1 MQPNPAVLRWL
12 YKADAKKSINQKY
25 IIEVTLDQL
34 QDTDIRP
41 LLDVFFIC
49 KSEIEAITIQHKS
62 SCLLNQDNIMSV
74 IRGTDL
80 QLRVLN
86 LQNVSLSEDV
96 LRDLFQE
103 GLDCEVLNLRS
114 TYIRRLNISG
124 RFMHMHTL
132 NLDLCTSLTTLE
144 KNCFA
149 CMPTL
154 MRVSM
159 CGTRVSNLW
168 TTTAALAKLP
178 SLVELRFQNC
188 LCCKDTRACSASF
201 NEQKSFLAYDSLAS
215 DAKVQNIVSV
225 GDSPAD
231 PAAQNLAQ
239 DLSNDN
245 LVKKPS
251 LHRISNTSDYSEV
264 IAAYEDSNIEFSFHE
279 LHVEDKDD
287 SPLSTVNWNSN
298 VTNASSKYTLN
309 HPSPICFVKYYR
321 EYMITSLP
329 HLGVLDNLLIRNL
342 DRETAKATFAER
354 FEYLPYNRCHKDSVF
369 SVLHKRET
377 GNSNIYHKKPLRKK
391 QSSGNRKSGYF
402 YSRSLSAAKVR
413 DSVWPRAHSL
423 SNVSHI
429 TKSDNLQPRQFEYHP
444 SNSSLLAFGTMDGD
458 VVVIN
463 HENGSATGYIPSFG
477 TNDSVL
483 GLCWLKKY
491 PSKLLAGMDN
501 GSLRLYDINY
511 MLPKVS
517 ESLCSSSTA
526 SFEKFEHLT
535 SVHVNST
542 DDQILASG
550 YSKKVAVYDICS
562 GKRVQLFTDMHRE
575 AINVAKFAHHS
586 PSLFVT
592 SSFDRD
598 IKMWD
603 LRQKPL
609 QPCYTATS
617 SRGNVMACFSPDDL
631 YVLVSAVDNEVK
643 QLLAADGRLHMN
655 FEIAS
660 TGSAQNYTRSYYM
673 NGRDYIISGSCDES
687 VVRVCC
693 AQTGRRLRD
702 MHLEGTASRG
712 SLSVQSLRGDP
723 FRDFHMS
730 VLAAYSHPLPKR
742 EILKVNMLE
751 SSDSAEEDFLNQEQY
766 PAY

>member
-1 MQPNPAVLRWL
+1 
-12 YKADAKKSINQKY
+12 
-25 IIEVTLDQL
+25 
-34 QDTDIRP
+34 
-41 LLDVFFIC
+41 
-49 KSEIEAITIQHKS
+49 
-62 SCLLNQDNIMSV
+62 MSV
-74 IRGTDL
+74 IRGTNL
-80 QLRVLN
+80 QPRVLN
-86 LQNVSLSEDV
+86 LQNVSFSEEV

-103 GLDCEVLNLRS
+103 GLDCEVINLRS

-144 KNCFA
+144 KTCFA
-149 CMPTL
+149 CMPKL

-159 CGTRVSNLW
+159 CGTRVANLW

-188 LCCKDTRACSASF
+188 LCCKDTRPCSASL
-201 NEQKSFLAYDSLAS
+201 NERKSFIAYNSLAS
-215 DAKVQNIVSV
+215 DVKAQNTASV
-225 GDSPAD
+225 GDLPTDS
-231 PAAQNLAQ
+231 AAQTFAQ
-239 DLSNDN
+239 DLSQDS
-245 LVKKPS
+245 LDQKLS
-251 LHRISNTSDYSEV
+251 LHQSSKASNSEV
-264 IAAYEDSNIEFSFHE
+264 NAAYNGQANSHVEFSFHK
-279 LHVEDKDD
+279 LHVEDKED
-287 SPLSTVNWNSN
+287 SPLSTDNWNSK
-298 VTNASSKYTLN
+298 VTNTSTMYTLN

-329 HLGVLDNLLIRNL
+329 RLGVLDNLVIGNL
-342 DRETAKATFAER
+342 DREIAKATFSKH
-354 FEYLPYNRCHKDSVF
+354 FEYLPYNRCQEESVV

-377 GNSNIYHKKPLRKK
+377 GASNVYHQKPFRKK
-391 QSSGNRKSGYF
+391 QSSNNRKGGYF

-413 DSVWPRAHSL
+413 DSVWPRVHSI
-423 SNVSHI
+423 SNVNYI
-429 TKSDNLQPRQFEYHP
+429 TKDDSNLQPRQFEYHP

-463 HENGSATGYIPSFG
+463 HESGNVTGYIPSFG
-477 TNDSVL
+477 TNNSVL

-517 ESLCSSSTA
+517 ESLSGSSTV
-526 SFEKFEHLT
+526 SFENFEHLT
-535 SVHVNST
+535 SVHVNSS

-655 FEIAS
+655 FDIAS

-687 VVRVCC
+687 LVRVCC

-702 MHLEGTASRG
+702 IHLEGRASRG

-730 VLAAYSHPLPKR
+730 VLAAYSHPFPKR
-742 EILKVNMLE
+742 EILKVSLLE
-751 SSDSAEEDFLNQEQY
+751 SSNSAEEDFLNQEPY